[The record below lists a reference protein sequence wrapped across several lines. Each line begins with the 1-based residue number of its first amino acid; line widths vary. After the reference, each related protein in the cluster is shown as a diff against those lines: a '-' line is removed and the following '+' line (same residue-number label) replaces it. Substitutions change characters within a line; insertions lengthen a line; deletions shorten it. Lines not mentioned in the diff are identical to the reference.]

1 MWREILTE
9 TWTKIMILLMG
20 KENSKAPIVDFSEKP
35 HLYVKLSENIFLFQM
50 FPFFID
56 HALPVLRYEN
66 NFLFVHYH
74 QWVSHSKDFVNYFL
88 FVWRWISLYAPQIA
102 SYHLWFRLCPSLL
115 IPSNSFP
122 NDLITSSSKK
132 SITGSRFS
140 SSLRRE
146 SFRNMRWTL

>member
-50 FPFFID
+50 FPFLLIR
-56 HALPVLRYEN
+56 HSPY
-66 NFLFVHYH
+66 FVMRITFCSIYYH

-146 SFRNMRWTL
+146 SFQNTPWTL

>member
-1 MWREILTE
+1 
-9 TWTKIMILLMG
+9 MG

-66 NFLFVHYH
+66 NFLFDLLPS
-74 QWVSHSKDFVNYFL
+74 VSQSLKGFCKL
-88 FVWRWISLYAPQIA
+88 FSFCLEMNQSLIA
-102 SYHLWFRLCPSLL
+102 SYHLWFRLCLSLL

-146 SFRNMRWTL
+146 SFRNMR

>member
-1 MWREILTE
+1 
-9 TWTKIMILLMG
+9 MG

-56 HALPVLRYEN
+56 QALPVLRYEN
-66 NFLFVHYH
+66 NFLFDLLPS
-74 QWVSHSKDFVNYFL
+74 VSQSLKGFCKL
-88 FVWRWISLYAPQIA
+88 FSFCLEMNQSLIA
-102 SYHLWFRLCPSLL
+102 SYHLWFRLCLSLL

-146 SFRNMRWTL
+146 SFRNMR